1 MILMRNEG
9 VSLHVMQGNYLF
21 SFVCTFTRLWQHDA
35 SLLMCTWELL
45 NLAFS

>member
-1 MILMRNEG
+1 MILVHKEG

-21 SFVCTFTRLWQHDA
+21 SFVCTFTQLWQHDA
-35 SLLMCTWELL
+35 SHFMRTRELL